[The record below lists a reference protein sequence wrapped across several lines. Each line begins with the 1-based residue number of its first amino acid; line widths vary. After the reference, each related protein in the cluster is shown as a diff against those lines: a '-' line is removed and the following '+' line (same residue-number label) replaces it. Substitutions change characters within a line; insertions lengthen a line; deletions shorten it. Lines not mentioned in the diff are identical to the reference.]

1 MLSVLKWA
9 GSILAA
15 LIIVL
20 VFGTVMVAATGIL
33 WLISVVVG
41 VGFLVVVVASYI
53 KENWVS

>member
-20 VFGTVMVAATGIL
+20 IFGTVMVAATGIL
-33 WLISVVVG
+33 WLISVAVG
-41 VGFLVVVVASYI
+41 VGFLVIVVASYI

>member
-20 VFGTVMVAATGIL
+20 VFGTVMAAATGIL

>member
-20 VFGTVMVAATGIL
+20 IFGTVMVAATGIL
-33 WLISVVVG
+33 WLISVAVG